1 MAPSFDEELARMQWL
16 KRENKVSGD
25 ERVKLIFPRLES
37 KRKVKN
43 VEGRTRLVK
52 QLDTPETYS
61 EFEYQFGR
69 YKELTGNPQV
79 AYQLMLD
86 VLKALSDEAIQR
98 LARGHSEG

>member
-1 MAPSFDEELARMQWL
+1 MPGAREEYARLGWLLKEGKISDDEPCKVILPKIEAR
-16 KRENKVSGD
+16 KRVVNK
-25 ERVKLIFPRLES
+25 
-37 KRKVKN
+37 
-43 VEGRTRLVK
+43 EGRTRLTV
-52 QLDTPETYS
+52 QLDTTETYS
-61 EFEYQFGR
+61 EFNYQFGR